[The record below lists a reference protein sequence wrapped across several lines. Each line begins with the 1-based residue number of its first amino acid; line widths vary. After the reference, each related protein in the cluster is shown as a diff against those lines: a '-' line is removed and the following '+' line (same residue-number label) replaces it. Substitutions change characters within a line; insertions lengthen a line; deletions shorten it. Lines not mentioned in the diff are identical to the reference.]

1 VDCLN
6 WRRPVLRK
14 PVTVLNLGSNCVGAS
29 ARRITDGL
37 VKDAAGKRDRK
48 RRNRQTN
55 SQLALDEPAQTSL
68 PGHIRT

>member
-29 ARRITDGL
+29 AWRITDGL
-37 VKDAAGKRDRK
+37 VKDTASKRDGKRRDH
-48 RRNRQTN
+48 QTN